1 MQLFALRS
9 EKGVTQDT
17 VAKAIGV
24 KRYTYAKWEQG
35 KAEPCISDII
45 KLCNYF
51 NCTFEYLV
59 GVENDY
65 FSSKKD
71 INTTKKENEL
81 LSSFNLLSEEDQNK
95 VIGFIKALEK

>member
-9 EKGVTQDT
+9 EKRVTQDT

-24 KRYTYAKWEQG
+24 NRFTYAKWEQG
-35 KAEPCISDII
+35 RAEPCISDIV

-51 NCTFEYLV
+51 NCTFEYLA
-59 GVENDY
+59 GVEND
-65 FSSKKD
+65 FLIS
-71 INTTKKENEL
+71 NNNFATKENEL
-81 LSSFNLLSEEDQNK
+81 ISSFNLLSEEDQNK